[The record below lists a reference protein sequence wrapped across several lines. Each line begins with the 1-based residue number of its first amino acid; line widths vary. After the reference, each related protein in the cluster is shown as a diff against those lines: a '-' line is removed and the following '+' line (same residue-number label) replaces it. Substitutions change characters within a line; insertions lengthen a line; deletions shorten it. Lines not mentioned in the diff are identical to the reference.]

1 MARIYVLILV
11 SYILIGLPSFA
22 ADPLPSDGDDGYRLW
37 LKYEPVTDFLIK
49 SSTVQIPPVLDLT
62 VPHQEATH
70 LHSTALRCSSNGMIP
85 TKLLYLIFYG
95 FIM

>member
-37 LKYEPVTDFLIK
+37 LKIEPVTDFLIK
-49 SSTVQIPPVLDLT
+49 SD
-62 VPHQEATH
+62 
-70 LHSTALRCSSNGMIP
+70 
-85 TKLLYLIFYG
+85 Y
-95 FIM
+95 